1 MFHFTGKCFS
11 LSEENLFWTI
21 NICWDL
27 GFEMRSIQT
36 YFMDFREAI
45 NEVCLISARGYFI
58 WSLCLHLIAIIWN
71 WIVICLCCLLFCGSL
86 SGAAMILLICWTKQ
100 VIIIR
105 SVKRERGRR
114 VVDKHGHF
122 LFYFYILCGKI

>member
-21 NICWDL
+21 NICWDP

-36 YFMDFREAI
+36 YFTDFREAI

-71 WIVICLCCLLFCGSL
+71 WIVICLCCLLFWWQSL
-86 SGAAMILLICWTKQ
+86 WCSHDPFDLLNKTGDNNPLSQ
-100 VIIIR
+100 E
-105 SVKRERGRR
+105 RERSQSSWQTWTFS
-114 VVDKHGHF
+114 F
-122 LFYFYILCGKI
+122 LFLYFMW